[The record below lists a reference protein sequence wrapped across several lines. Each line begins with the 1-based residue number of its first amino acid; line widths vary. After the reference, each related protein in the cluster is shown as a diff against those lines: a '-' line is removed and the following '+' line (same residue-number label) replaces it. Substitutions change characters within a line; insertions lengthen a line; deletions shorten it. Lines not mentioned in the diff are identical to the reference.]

1 MALFQYKAIGVDGKA
16 CQGVIEADS
25 ITHAKEK
32 LRKDRV
38 YMTDLIPVADRLTQ
52 LKLPDPLLLQFTQE
66 LAQLLSAGLPL
77 YESLVTIEE
86 KYRKHPKHSL
96 FLDLCDHLK
105 RGHHLSVALKK
116 YSATFD
122 QIYISMVQAAEQS
135 GRLAE
140 IFQQLAELLARS
152 QKLKKKIVS
161 TFTYPAF
168 LGAFCFLIIGAL
180 LFFIIPSLSDL
191 LEGRSLHPLTSC
203 VLSTSHFAN
212 DHIAGLVSTGILLL
226 LGGIYLSQATQAKKI
241 FQSYCLRIPMI
252 QTICLHVSLVR
263 FFRSG
268 ALLLDGGVAL
278 LDALHLSRR
287 VMKHPLLEKGI
298 EQAEQLIVEGKKF
311 SDALALDASMP
322 PLVVRMMGLAEE
334 TGKMKDA
341 FAHLAKIYEEELERQ
356 LTQLITFLQPML
368 LIVLGGLVGLVV
380 LSILLPLTDVSS
392 FMG

>member
-32 LRKDRV
+32 LRKDRI
-38 YMTDLIPVADRLTQ
+38 YMTDLLPVADQSTKMQ
-52 LKLPDPLLLQFTQE
+52 LSDQLLLQFTQE

-86 KYRKHPKHSL
+86 KYRNNPKHAL

-116 YSATFD
+116 YSTTFD

-152 QKLKKKIVS
+152 QKLKKKMVS

-168 LGAFCFLIIGAL
+168 LGGFCLLIIGAL

-191 LEGRSLHPLTSC
+191 LEGRPLHPLTQC
-203 VLSTSHFAN
+203 VLSISHFAN
-212 DHIAGLVSTGILLL
+212 DHIALLIGMGIILFC
-226 LGGIYLSQATQAKKI
+226 GGIYVSRSAKAKQL
-241 FQSYCLRIPMI
+241 FQSYWFKIPMV
-252 QTICLHVSLVR
+252 QTICLHASLVR

-278 LDALHLSRR
+278 LDALPLSRQ
-287 VMKHPLLEKGI
+287 VMKHPLLGKGI
-298 EQAEQLIVEGKKF
+298 EQVEQQIVEGKKF
-311 SDALALDASMP
+311 SDALASHSSMP

-341 FAHLAKIYEEELERQ
+341 FVHLSKIYEEELERQ
-356 LTQLITFLQPML
+356 LTQLMTFLQPMI
-368 LIVLGGLVGLVV
+368 LIVLGGLVGMVV